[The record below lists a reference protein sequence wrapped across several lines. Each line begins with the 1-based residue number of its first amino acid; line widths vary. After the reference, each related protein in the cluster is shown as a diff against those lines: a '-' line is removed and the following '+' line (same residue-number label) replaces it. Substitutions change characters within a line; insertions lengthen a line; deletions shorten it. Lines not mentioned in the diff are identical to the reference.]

1 MKLMVSQGYAP
12 SVLATLTLPFN
23 TIEGEQSSKISDW
36 LIRNSMPSH
45 SFPKKTNVLTMKS
58 VMISVCCV
66 LLTISNSEV
75 GGAQQA
81 SAPATTRLTA
91 PQLFPEKT
99 LAYVRIDDVRQ
110 LKADLGSTSMG
121 KLGNDEQLKP
131 ILSEFYGSL
140 VRNTAQLQDAIGL
153 NLDEL
158 LSIPSGEMS
167 IALLPS
173 MRSNA
178 SAKRNRDDDEGDGE
192 RGNDETSPPA
202 IAVLLDAGQEIS
214 SVQVLLNRMHEAA
227 TEMVHEEKAFERLT
241 LHRYQHPERRRQQF
255 AYFIDDG
262 VIIATSDPDYAEVLA
277 SRWLGL
283 PSEGGVLAD
292 NRKFT
297 SMMAR
302 CVGTAGERP
311 QVSFYVD
318 PLEIVRQLVPRNAGT
333 TMVLAMLPALG
344 IDGIEAVGGSAI
356 IAPPDFDSISHFHVS
371 LGSPRRGVLS
381 LLRPKSGSTSPEA
394 WVPDSVAGYST
405 INWDLASTLQG
416 IERLFN
422 QFRGDD
428 ALNETVFA
436 PLNNRLDLDFRKDI
450 LDNLEGRITIL
461 QGFVRPVRI
470 NSGSNVYAVR
480 LKNPEYVK
488 NNVLP
493 KLLKQVE
500 QRIKVTTEGFG
511 KLTAQVFEPGRE
523 QAENNASIRM
533 PEVCVAFIDDYVVVA
548 DSRYMM
554 RQLADCSAGGSPP
567 LKESLE
573 YQLISDRIAAQL
585 QDKECSAISFAR
597 PEESLQ
603 MFYELARDPKN
614 RERLKEVS
622 ENNPFFKALL
632 SALESREL
640 PPFSVI
646 AKYLAPSGGYLVEE
660 DTGLHYMSFTLRR
673 E

>member
-1 MKLMVSQGYAP
+1 MLFIR
-12 SVLATLTLPFN
+12 SVVLSLTGL
-23 TIEGEQSSKISDW
+23 
-36 LIRNSMPSH
+36 
-45 SFPKKTNVLTMKS
+45 
-58 VMISVCCV
+58 
-66 LLTISNSEV
+66 LLTIPISQSSL
-75 GGAQQA
+75 AQPA
-81 SAPATTRLTA
+81 GSSATTRLTA

-99 LAYVRIDDVRQ
+99 LAYLRIDDVRQ
-110 LKADLGSTSMG
+110 LKADLGRSSMG

-140 VRNTAQLQDAIGL
+140 VRNTAQLQETIGL

-158 LSIPSGEMS
+158 LSIPSGELS
-167 IALLPS
+167 IALLS
-173 MRSNA
+173 TQRSNSA
-178 SAKRNRDDDEGDGE
+178 SNREESDDGDKDGE
-192 RGNDETSPPA
+192 RNNNERSRPT
-202 IAVLLDAGQEIS
+202 IALLLDAGQEIS
-214 SVQVLLNRMHEAA
+214 SVQVMLNRMHDAA
-227 TEMVHEEKAFERLT
+227 TEMVHEEKAFDRLT
-241 LHRYQHPERRRQQF
+241 LHRYQHPERRRERF

-277 SRWLGL
+277 ARWLGQ
-283 PSEGGVLAD
+283 PSQEGVLAD

-318 PLEIVRQLVPRNAGT
+318 PLEIVRQLLPRNAGT
-333 TMVLAMLPALG
+333 SMVLAMLPALG
-344 IDGIEAVGGSAI
+344 IDGIEAVGGSTI

-371 LGSPRRGVLS
+371 LASPRRGVLS
-381 LLRPKSGSTSPEA
+381 LVRPKSGSTTPEA
-394 WVPDSVAGYST
+394 WVPDSVASYST
-405 INWDLASTLQG
+405 INWDLAATLQG

-428 ALNETVFA
+428 ALNQTVFA
-436 PLNNRLDLDFRKDI
+436 PLNERLDLDFRKDI

-480 LKNPEYVK
+480 LNNPEYVK

-493 KLLKQVE
+493 KLLKPVE
-500 QRIKVTTEGFG
+500 QRFKVATEGFG
-511 KLTAQVFEPGRE
+511 KLTAQVFVPNLA
-523 QAENNASIRM
+523 QADSNAAMRQI
-533 PEVCVAFIDDYVVVA
+533 EVCVAFIDDYLVVT
-548 DSRYMM
+548 DSRFMM

-614 RERLKEVS
+614 RERLKGVS

-632 SALESREL
+632 SALESHEL

-660 DTGLHYMSFTLRR
+660 ETGLHYMTFTLRR